1 MYLCCEISWTAGIT
15 SLSLRW
21 LMCKLR
27 RQEESPGGYFFVV
40 SSFSFWV
47 FVVIFW
53 EHQYQRFYRETIGR
67 ISSLDGKVCF
77 PVFCTRPLHLGLY
90 SGNGFITTT
99 IKFPVPTV
107 NFWSGLHIT
116 SGVSLHL
123 LKLMYFSQVRLASQ
137 QPVYLMQYFSLS
149 VIYLDFWWLVS

>member
-53 EHQYQRFYRETIGR
+53 EHQYQRFCRETIGR
-67 ISSLDGKVCF
+67 ISSLDGKVQCSVLG
-77 PVFCTRPLHLGLY
+77 PCTLDCTQEMVC
-90 SGNGFITTT
+90 ITTT

>member
-27 RQEESPGGYFFVV
+27 RQEESPGAIFLWCLVFPFECLWWYFENTNIKGFAGKLLAESPPWMGKSAFQCSVLGPC
-40 SSFSFWV
+40 
-47 FVVIFW
+47 
-53 EHQYQRFYRETIGR
+53 T
-67 ISSLDGKVCF
+67 LDCTQEMVC
-77 PVFCTRPLHLGLY
+77 
-90 SGNGFITTT
+90 ITTT